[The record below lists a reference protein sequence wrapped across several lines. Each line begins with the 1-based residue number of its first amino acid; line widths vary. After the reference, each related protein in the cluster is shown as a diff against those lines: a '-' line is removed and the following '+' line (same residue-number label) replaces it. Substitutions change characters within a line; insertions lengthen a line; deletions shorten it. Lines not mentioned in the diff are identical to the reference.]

1 MEKLTGKSE
10 NLLFIS
16 LLLAVILA
24 GCRKEIE
31 PAPDAEIPA
40 QSLAVEFGT
49 NTNFFDSYVAVTWY
63 NLMNRL
69 IIATP
74 GHTPPIV
81 ARELCYTGIA
91 LYESAVGGSFFFPT
105 MAGQLNGLNGLPK
118 RERFRIYSSTISAN
132 AAMARIIKQLFGNA
146 SPADVASIDSLE
158 SANHGLYS
166 TPFPPEIIN
175 RSRNFGYAIAD
186 AIFTW
191 SSTDGGHQAYL
202 NNFPPEYIPPPG
214 DGLWVPTPP
223 LFQSAM
229 LPNWGNNRVMVGANG
244 IGPIDPPAH
253 VQFSTTVGSGF
264 YQAANLVYTTGNNL
278 TTEQKEIANFW
289 ADGGGTFSPPGHNI
303 SIAVQ
308 MVRNKK
314 LNLGQAAVLL
324 AKVGIALNDGGIV
337 CWRAKFNQNLLRPV
351 TYIRNYIDPNWSSFI
366 GTPPFPSYTSG
377 HSTFSGATAR
387 ILTLR
392 FGNHFAFTDSTKLP
406 YGFSTRSFNNFDE
419 AAQEAAI
426 SRLYGGIHY
435 EFDNDE
441 GLRCGIS
448 IANNVARL
456 RWER

>member
-1 MEKLTGKSE
+1 MKKLLRKSE
-10 NLLFIS
+10 NLLLIS
-16 LLLAVILA
+16 LFLVFILS
-24 GCRKEIE
+24 GCRKEIDRE
-31 PAPDAEIPA
+31 TVSETPT
-40 QSLAVEFGT
+40 QSLAGEFT
-49 NTNFFDSYVAVTWY
+49 ANSVFFDSYVAVSWY

-69 IIATP
+69 IITTP

-81 ARELCYTGIA
+81 ARELGYSGIA

-118 RERFRIYSSTISAN
+118 RERFRIYSSTLSAN
-132 AAMARIIKQLFGNA
+132 AAMARILKQLFGNA
-146 SPADVASIDSLE
+146 SPASVASIDSLE
-158 SANHGLYS
+158 SANHSLYS
-166 TPFPPEIIN
+166 TPFPSEIVN

-186 AIFTW
+186 AIFQW

-202 NNFPPEYIPPPG
+202 NNFPPEYLPPVG
-214 DGLWVPTPP
+214 DGLWVATPP

-229 LPNWGNNRVMVGANG
+229 LPNWGNNRVMVRANG
-244 IGPIDPPAH
+244 IGPIDPPVH
-253 VQFSTTVGSGF
+253 LQFSTAVGSGF
-264 YQAANLVYTTGNNL
+264 YQAANLVYTARNNL
-278 TTEQKEIANFW
+278 TAEQKEIANFW

-308 MVRNKK
+308 IVRNKK

-324 AKVGIALNDGGIV
+324 AKVGIALNDAGVV
-337 CWRAKFNQNLLRPV
+337 CWRAKFKQNLMRPV
-351 TYIRNYIDPNWSSFI
+351 TYIRNFIDPNWSSFI
-366 GTPPFPSYTSG
+366 GTPPFPAYTSG

-387 ILTLR
+387 ILSLR

-406 YGFSTRSFNNFDE
+406 YGFSTRSFNSFNQ

-441 GLRCGIS
+441 GLRCGIA
-448 IANNVARL
+448 IANNVERL